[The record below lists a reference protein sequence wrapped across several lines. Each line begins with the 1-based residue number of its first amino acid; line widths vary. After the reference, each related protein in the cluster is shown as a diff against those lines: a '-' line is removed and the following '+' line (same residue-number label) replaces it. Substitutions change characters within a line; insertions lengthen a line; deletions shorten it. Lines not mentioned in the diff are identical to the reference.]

1 MLDILQLSE
10 ETLTVIIFLVILAVV
25 IKWAFI
31 YLIIKTATKN
41 AILDARAEIRKTPEP
56 EKLTPQ
62 EILDREINGWK

>member
-1 MLDILQLSE
+1 MIDILKLSE

-41 AILDARAEIRKTPEP
+41 AILDARTEIRKTPEP

>member
-10 ETLTVIIFLVILAVV
+10 ETLTVIIFLIILAVV

-31 YLIIKTATKN
+31 YLIIKSATKN

>member
-1 MLDILQLSE
+1 MIDILKLSE

>member
-10 ETLTVIIFLVILAVV
+10 ETLTVIIFLIILAVV

>member
-1 MLDILQLSE
+1 MIDILQLSE

-41 AILDARAEIRKTPEP
+41 AILDARAEIRKTPES

>member
-1 MLDILQLSE
+1 MIDILQLSE
-10 ETLTVIIFLVILAVV
+10 ETLTVIIFLIILAVV
-25 IKWAFI
+25 IKWVFI

-41 AILDARAEIRKTPEP
+41 AILDARAEIRKTPAP

>member
-1 MLDILQLSE
+1 MTDILQLSE

>member
-1 MLDILQLSE
+1 MIDILQLSE
-10 ETLTVIIFLVILAVV
+10 ETLTVIIFLIILAVV

>member
-1 MLDILQLSE
+1 MIDILQLSE

>member
-1 MLDILQLSE
+1 MIDILQLSE
-10 ETLTVIIFLVILAVV
+10 ETLTVIIFLIILAVV
-25 IKWAFI
+25 IKWVFI

>member
-1 MLDILQLSE
+1 MIDILQLSE
-10 ETLTVIIFLVILAVV
+10 ETLTVIIFLIILAVI